1 MTTAQTTTV
10 QTIDPAARRGLLR
23 PLSVAPMMD
32 RTDRHFRA
40 FLRGITRRTLL
51 YTEMI
56 TTGAVLHGDRDHLLG
71 HDEVERPLALQ
82 LGGDDPGELA
92 RAAALAAE
100 WGYDEV
106 NLNVGCPSDR
116 VQKGRFGAC
125 LMAEPER
132 VAAAVAA
139 MRDAVDLPV
148 TVKHRI
154 GIDEA
159 DRYEDMLRFVTMVAA
174 AGCDR
179 FSVHARKAWLSGLSP
194 KENRTVPP
202 LRYELVHRLKRELP
216 HLAVEINGGI
226 LDLAAAREHLAAGVD
241 AVMIGRAAYD
251 DPYLLAA
258 ADRDLFGD
266 AAEPPSRR
274 EVLARL
280 LPYVERQLA
289 RGVPLQR
296 LSRHF
301 LGLFAGRPG
310 ARAWKRH
317 LAEHAHRPGAGPEV
331 LLAAA
336 ARVPDEVLDE
346 QPAPAVAADLR
357 RSA

>member
-1 MTTAQTTTV
+1 MTTAAISSV
-10 QTIDPAARRGLLR
+10 AGPAAGRRGVLR

-40 FLRGITRRTLL
+40 FLRRITRRTLL

-71 HDEVERPLALQ
+71 FSPEERPLALQ
-82 LGGDDPGELA
+82 LGGDDPHELA
-92 RAAALAAE
+92 AAARIAAAR
-100 WGYDEV
+100 GYDEV
-106 NLNVGCPSDR
+106 NLNVGCPSER
-116 VQKGRFGAC
+116 VQKGSFGAC

-132 VAAAVAA
+132 VAAAVEA
-139 MRDAVDLPV
+139 MRAAVDLPV

-154 GIDEA
+154 GIDAA
-159 DRYEDMLRFVTMVAA
+159 DRYEDMLRFVETVAA

-202 LRYELVHRLKRELP
+202 LRYEEVVRLKRELP

-226 LDLAAAREHLAAGVD
+226 LDLAAVRQHLAAGVD
-241 AVMIGRAAYD
+241 AAMIGRAAYD

-266 AAEPPSRR
+266 PVTPPSRR
-274 EVLARL
+274 KAIEAF
-280 LPYVERQLA
+280 LPYVEDRLRRGDPLKRLA
-289 RGVPLQR
+289 RHLT
-296 LSRHF
+296 
-301 LGLFAGRPG
+301 GLFAHRPG

-317 LAEHAHRPGAGPEV
+317 LAENAHLPGAGPEV
-331 LLAAA
+331 LLAAMA
-336 ARVPDEVLDE
+336 KVPPEVLDE
-346 QPAPAVAADLR
+346 RPEVTASGLR
-357 RSA
+357 HTA